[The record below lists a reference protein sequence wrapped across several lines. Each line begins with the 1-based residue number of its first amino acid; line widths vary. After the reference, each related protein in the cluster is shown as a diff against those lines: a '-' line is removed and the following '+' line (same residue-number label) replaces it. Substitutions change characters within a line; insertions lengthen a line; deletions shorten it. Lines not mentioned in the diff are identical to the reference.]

1 MDWNFE
7 DKQTRQ
13 LMIEQE
19 LSCKIIRA
27 NSDKKDFNIYRLI
40 NQVRIHIEQLTKI
53 SLIDDLSKRLL
64 GLKFKSNHS
73 INSKSLK
80 WIVKKV

>member
-19 LSCKIIRA
+19 LSCRIIRA

-40 NQVRIHIEQLTKI
+40 NQVRIHMEQLTKI
-53 SLIDDLSKRLL
+53 SLTDDLSKRLL

>member
-19 LSCKIIRA
+19 LSCRIIRA

-53 SLIDDLSKRLL
+53 SLMDDLSKRLL
-64 GLKFKSNHS
+64 GLKFMSNHS

-80 WIVKKV
+80 QIVKKV

>member
-1 MDWNFE
+1 
-7 DKQTRQ
+7 
-13 LMIEQE
+13 MIEQE
-19 LSCKIIRA
+19 LSCRIIRA

-40 NQVRIHIEQLTKI
+40 NQVRFHMEQLTKI
-53 SLIDDLSKRLL
+53 SLTDDLSKRLL

-80 WIVKKV
+80 QIVKKV

>member
-1 MDWNFE
+1 
-7 DKQTRQ
+7 
-13 LMIEQE
+13 MIEQE

-64 GLKFKSNHS
+64 GLKFKSIHL

-80 WIVKKV
+80 KIVKKV

>member
-1 MDWNFE
+1 
-7 DKQTRQ
+7 
-13 LMIEQE
+13 MIEQE
-19 LSCKIIRA
+19 FSCKIIRT
-27 NSDKKDFNIYRLI
+27 NSDKEYFNISRLI
-40 NQVRIHIEQLTKI
+40 NQVRIHTEQLTKI

>member
-1 MDWNFE
+1 
-7 DKQTRQ
+7 
-13 LMIEQE
+13 MIEQE
-19 LSCKIIRA
+19 LSCRIIRA

-53 SLIDDLSKRLL
+53 SLTDDLSKRLL

-80 WIVKKV
+80 

>member
-19 LSCKIIRA
+19 LSCRIIRA

-40 NQVRIHIEQLTKI
+40 NQVRFHMEQLTKI
-53 SLIDDLSKRLL
+53 SLTDDLSKRLL

-80 WIVKKV
+80 WIIKKV